1 MDNVELKQE
10 DGKMSIADR
19 IQQLRKEKGISQE
32 ELADQIGVSRQAV
45 SKWESGQS
53 MPDIEKILLLGDF
66 FGTTTDY
73 LLKGTEPVKEA
84 DSRWNAMVFTMAG
97 TIINAIGLV
106 VTVIIW
112 TERQTYYATGVG
124 IVMMLFGTGVFLSGQ
139 IVDSIGKAKAR
150 DYFALPNVWILLFIP
165 MSLCFNFL
173 NGLRGGSFGLPA
185 PVPMLVNS
193 IRTFALYWVVYIAV
207 CVVVDLMVHR
217 GRTGK

>member
-1 MDNVELKQE
+1 
-10 DGKMSIADR
+10 MSIADR

-139 IVDSIGKAKAR
+139 IVDSTGKAKAR

-173 NGLRGGSFGLPA
+173 NGLRGGGFGLPA